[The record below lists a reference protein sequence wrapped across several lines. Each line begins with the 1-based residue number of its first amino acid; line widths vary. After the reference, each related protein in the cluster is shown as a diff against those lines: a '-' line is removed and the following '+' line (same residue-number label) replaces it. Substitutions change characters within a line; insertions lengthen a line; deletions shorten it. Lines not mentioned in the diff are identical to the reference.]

1 MPATAAEHPALL
13 VVGDSLSAA
22 HGLSRDEG
30 WVALLEARLNATPTP
45 YRIINASIGGDTT
58 RGALERLPGA
68 LKRHR
73 PRVVIIELGGNDGL
87 RGIALDEM
95 KSNLRRLVELSQ
107 ASGARVLLLGMH
119 LPPNY
124 GPVYTKRFHA
134 TYHTVAKLTGAG
146 LVPFFLEG
154 VAEERTLMQEDGI
167 HPRAAAQ
174 AQMLDNV
181 WPYLEPLLTP

>member
-1 MPATAAEHPALL
+1 MAGEPPALL

-22 HGLSRDEG
+22 HGLSREEG
-30 WVALLEARLNATPTP
+30 WVALLETRLNERTP
-45 YRIINASIGGDTT
+45 YRIVNASIGGDTT
-58 RGALERLPGA
+58 RGALERLPGT

-87 RGIALDEM
+87 RGIALEEM
-95 KSNLRRLVELSQ
+95 KSNLTRLVELSQ

-124 GPVYTKRFHA
+124 GPVYTERFHA

-146 LVPFFLEG
+146 LVPFFLKG

-181 WPYLEPLLTP
+181 WPYLEPLLAP